1 MSTKQHGYALSSMPA
16 TPRTAVG
23 AMARE
28 IGGGEIGGR
37 GMDGGRMGGGPNC
50 GGPNCGGPNC
60 GGHGPFDL
68 WAVYQVLHNW
78 PAAHRGRAQAMAFEK
93 AADRVLSRIH
103 RTGSR
108 SVVLPS
114 MRDVYAYAKSIRSS
128 VVKDIARHLKVEREY
143 MQTVACHGGCRSDH
157 QDIYGAK
164 PAAKSEAA
172 VDSET
177 AGMLQWLGVR
187 LGADAA
193 DLLCRV
199 HVEGFSV
206 AELSRQSGVAEG
218 TIRSRLARAEA
229 EARALYARE
238 EGMRPLAPRTGDRCR
253 DRCEVL
259 LHNDDVSEFSTV
271 LEALQLH
278 AQLDFDSAEITTMA
292 VHYEGRAVVCR
303 VDYARAQG
311 IVAGLSAAGLRASIS
326 YN

>member
-28 IGGGEIGGR
+28 VGGGEIGGR
-37 GMDGGRMGGGPNC
+37 GMDGGRMGGGPNW
-50 GGPNCGGPNC
+50 GGPNCGGPKC

-206 AELSRQSGVAEG
+206 ARWPSSRA
-218 TIRSRLARAEA
+218 SRAWPRAPSAR
-229 EARALYARE
+229 
-238 EGMRPLAPRTGDRCR
+238 GSHAPRPRRARSTPARRGCVLSPPARGIDAGTGARYC
-253 DRCEVL
+253 
-259 LHNDDVSEFSTV
+259 ST
-271 LEALQLH
+271 
-278 AQLDFDSAEITTMA
+278 TTT
-292 VHYEGRAVVCR
+292 
-303 VDYARAQG
+303 
-311 IVAGLSAAGLRASIS
+311 
-326 YN
+326 